1 MTKTGQLIIAS
12 LSVLLSLALHSCDDN
27 DTPPRPEEKSTRTI
41 LVYMVANN
49 SLGVS
54 NFDNNDMQE
63 MIAAAN
69 NDLFNN
75 GRLLVYHAPTNQKP
89 TLVEIANNKVTTL
102 KQYDQSLLSVSSQ
115 RMQQVINDVKSVA
128 PALDY
133 GLILW
138 SHANGWLQT
147 GTESNSISSV
157 IEDKSSES
165 HTKLPMA
172 FGEEQGKSMNT
183 TTLAEVINDEGF
195 SFVYF
200 DCCYMATIEVAY
212 QLRNTAPYI
221 IASATEIPADGMPYE
236 QNLPLL
242 FADIPKLREACMN
255 TFDYYNCQNGLLRSC
270 AISLIDTKHI
280 EELAQAT
287 IAIYKTKPTLPEDF
301 EPQKFTRDSKCYYFD
316 FGQYV
321 TALSRDSLQLLSQWN
336 EALNKV
342 VIYKAATP
350 QMWNQLKL
358 DCHSG
363 LSTYI
368 LENANDSTT
377 KGYNQ
382 LQWWQDVAC
391 KLWDENN

>member
-1 MTKTGQLIIAS
+1 MIKLKHLIITILCVVS
-12 LSVLLSLALHSCDDN
+12 LGLHSCDDN
-27 DTPPRPEEKSTRTI
+27 DTPQKPQETTRTI

-54 NFDNNDMQE
+54 NFDSNDLQE
-63 MIAAAN
+63 MAEAAN
-69 NDLFNN
+69 NNLFNN
-75 GRLLVYHAPTNQKP
+75 GRLLIYHAPTNQNP
-89 TLVEIANNKVTTL
+89 TLVEITKDKITTL

-115 RMQQVINDVKSVA
+115 RMQQVISDAKSMA

-147 GTESNSISSV
+147 GIESSTILSATKDISPDAY
-157 IEDKSSES
+157 IKQP
-165 HTKLPMA
+165 LA
-172 FGEEQGKSMNT
+172 FGEDQGKSMNI

-212 QLRNTAPYI
+212 QLRNATPYI
-221 IASATEIPADGMPYE
+221 IASAPEIPANGMPYE

-242 FADIPKLREACMN
+242 FAEIPKLQEACMN
-255 TFDYYNCQNGLLRSC
+255 TFDYYNSQNGLLRSC

-287 IAIYKTKPTLPEDF
+287 LDIYEIKNTLPENF
-301 EPQKFTRDSKCYYFD
+301 EPQKFTLDSKCYYFD

-321 TALSRDSLQLLSQWN
+321 TVLSQDNLQLLSRWN
-336 EALNKV
+336 DALNKV

-350 QMWNQLKL
+350 RMWNQLKI
-358 DCHSG
+358 DWHSG

-391 KLWDENN
+391 KLWNE